1 MYRRLHRPP
10 GLRIHSHLVWG
21 EYQKRG
27 VLEAGTLWEGYR
39 NGGVIEILRRI
50 ETSAGTVFLAR
61 GLDSGITRRL
71 TYEHLERE
79 YRPYRRNQGF
89 M

>member
-1 MYRRLHRPP
+1 M
-10 GLRIHSHLVWG
+10 WG

-27 VLEAGTLWEGYR
+27 LLDSGTLWESYR
-39 NGGVIEILRRI
+39 HGGVIEILRRI
-50 ETSAGTVFLAR
+50 ETSTSTVFLAR

-79 YRPYRRNQGF
+79 YRPCAGNGGLL
-89 M
+89 